1 MATMKNFRI
10 QIRAYGYYADFNLQ
24 SEDSSKAFEDA
35 LVDKLGKNDIKWEK
49 DGFINKS
56 KIWVTY
62 EEVIDANAHQRPIQ
76 NEERSRDRMG
86 GGATG

>member
-1 MATMKNFRI
+1 MKNFRI

-49 DGFINKS
+49 DGFISKS
-56 KIWVTY
+56 KLWLTY
-62 EEVIDANAHQRPIQ
+62 EEIINANASKRPLQ
-76 NEERSRDRMG
+76 SEERSGDRMG
-86 GGATG
+86 GAPA

>member
-1 MATMKNFRI
+1 MKTFRV
-10 QIRAYGYYADFNLQ
+10 QIRAYGYYTSFNIV
-24 SEDSSKAFEDA
+24 SEDEDKAFENA

-76 NEERSRDRMG
+76 NEEGSRNRVG
-86 GGATG
+86 GTATG